1 MPKEFTHPPEAVQG
15 STRKGGDHLTPDEGT
30 ETAVKGFKT
39 ARPGVEVVREMPP
52 GFGAA
57 DRGPSGSHLENEQPS
72 DTVPPI
78 ATRPT
83 QRDPHIADPT

>member
-57 DRGPSGSHLENEQPS
+57 DRGPSGSHLEIPHS
-72 DTVPPI
+72 GTRISLTPPEI
-78 ATRPT
+78 SP
-83 QRDPHIADPT
+83 